1 MVNYDNLSESASI
14 GVTAVILVIVT
25 CMTIYTIVLHRMN
38 FFYPSAQRFLMII
51 FTMPIFI
58 GWTTWTELLL
68 EKEGRGVEYLINL
81 FKSLCL
87 ASFMIYVERMLGC
100 IKSGSENEF
109 SQDKAYEVLTSL
121 ENEFRFL
128 GCFKVRPIQTK
139 DQAKKYLRT
148 VKMLVLQACVLLICL
163 GIAGV
168 IIIGATGTS
177 DLKNGE
183 YSTVFLI
190 FSIINSISSLTALFT
205 LLHYGLY
212 TNKLPQLK
220 NLKVMHKFIIIKL
233 AILFTEVQPLIIQI
247 FSRNGLIANT
257 DKYDVEYITAYT
269 NALLLCSE
277 MIIVSFLLLLIFPL
291 DDYRENLELR
301 EKLSN

>member
-1 MVNYDNLSESASI
+1 MVDYDNLSESASI
-14 GVTAVILVIVT
+14 GVTAVILTIVSF
-25 CMTIYTIVLHRMN
+25 MTLYTIALHRMN

-51 FTMPIFI
+51 FIMPIFI

-87 ASFMIYVERMLGC
+87 GSFMIYVERMLGC
-100 IKSGSENEF
+100 VKSGSDNEF
-109 SQDKAYEVLTSL
+109 NQDKAYEVLTSL

-128 GCFKVRPIQTK
+128 GCFKVKPIENK
-139 DQAKKYLRT
+139 EQAKKYLMI
-148 VKMLVLQACVLLICL
+148 VKILVLQACVVLICL
-163 GIAGV
+163 GVAGV
-168 IIIGATGTS
+168 IIIGVTGTS

-183 YSTVFLI
+183 YSSVFLI

-205 LLHYGLY
+205 LLHYGFY
-212 TNKLPQLK
+212 TNKLPLMK

-247 FSRNGLIANT
+247 FSRNNLIANT
-257 DKYDVEYITAYT
+257 DKYEAEYITAYT

-291 DDYRENLELR
+291 DDYKVNFELR